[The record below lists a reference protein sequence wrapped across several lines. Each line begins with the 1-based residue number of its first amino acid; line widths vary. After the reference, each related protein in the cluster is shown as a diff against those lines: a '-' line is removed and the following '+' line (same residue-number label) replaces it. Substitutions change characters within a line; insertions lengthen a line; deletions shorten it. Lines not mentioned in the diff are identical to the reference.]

1 MTHSFKVKIKEKN
14 DKWRKKIEYKRQLGS
29 KDGLGNNT
37 KERER
42 KKLTVPSCF
51 RLFFAVSVAFFFSWW
66 PQEQKGSLRKIR
78 LTLHRTGLFSKWI
91 CGSFSLTKLWYQLK
105 SHFLILHDQA
115 DNCQLMNYL
124 YLYSN
129 LARKSFSSGNTDGL
143 IQTFCE
149 S

>member
-1 MTHSFKVKIKEKN
+1 MKHSLKVKIKEKMTN
-14 DKWRKKIEYKRQLGS
+14 KEKNRIQKTTRFSGWTWQQYK
-29 KDGLGNNT
+29 
-37 KERER
+37 KERKTKANCE
-42 KKLTVPSCF
+42 LSSILLWCF
-51 RLFFAVSVAFFFSWW
+51 SFSFFTWW
-66 PQEQKGSLRKIR
+66 PQEQKGSLRRIT

-143 IQTFCE
+143 IQTFC
-149 S
+149 